1 MAGKIIWYVTT
12 LGCGILFF
20 SIGIYARKLE
30 KPMWF
35 WSGST
40 VDPSELTDVKKY
52 NRANGIMWQVYSL
65 LYILAAF
72 LELWS
77 MTAGTILL
85 TASCTVGAFVL
96 VFVYN
101 KIYKK
106 YKVHQTPNV

>member
-40 VDPSELTDVKKY
+40 VDSAEITDVKKY
-52 NRANGIMWQVYSL
+52 NQANSMMWKVYSL
-65 LYILAAF
+65 VYVLAAF

-77 MTAGTILL
+77 MTAATILL
-85 TASCTVGAFVL
+85 TAGGTLGAFVL
-96 VFVYN
+96 ISVYN
-101 KIYKK
+101 KIYQK
-106 YKVHQTPNV
+106 YSVQKM